1 MGGQSCCVGD
11 TRSAWTAIPDIRMR
25 RVQMRLVCVVGT
37 LRGCRQ
43 RNGELDLPCRGIE
56 SRDDGSV
63 RVLIGVFNEENRS
76 IGSDG
81 VVLLAI
87 RFLILPSLIAILIDT
102 AEVAVATVGSRIVL
116 TSEIDGSALV
126 VPCGEKREFVRGT

>member
-1 MGGQSCCVGD
+1 
-11 TRSAWTAIPDIRMR
+11 
-25 RVQMRLVCVVGT
+25 MRLVCVVGV

-43 RNGELDLPCRGIE
+43 RDGELNLSRDGIE
-56 SRDDGSV
+56 CRDDGSI
-63 RVLIGVFNEENRS
+63 RILIGVFDQENRS
-76 IGSDG
+76 VGSDG